1 MCLWKFSFLALLF
14 FVQMCF
20 SSLSLS
26 LSLPWVSLCDSFS
39 TDILRPPLTIS
50 PVSLSF
56 SLTPAEPQPACQ
68 VWKKTQQKEGME
80 SCGLE
85 LHTYTQI
92 MVGRRSSRP
101 RPCSGPVVSGTQ
113 STRAFTGPR
122 RLRPSFY
129 GGVVQTWWGRR
140 SLWVNVSQERKYCF
154 EKPVCAP
161 PISEMF
167 SIETAYSVISCLVV
181 FILHSTDG
189 NSNADLDIL

>member
-1 MCLWKFSFLALLF
+1 MCLWKFSFLALLFF

-56 SLTPAEPQPACQ
+56 SLTPAVPQPACQ

-85 LHTYTQI
+85 LHAYTQI
-92 MVGRRSSRP
+92 MVGCRSSRP
-101 RPCSGPVVSGTQ
+101 RPALF
-113 STRAFTGPR
+113 RACGQWAANTINQGLLRDPEGWDPR
-122 RLRPSFY
+122 SRWVWSRLDEEGGVYGLMSVRKGNATLRNPSMLRPF
-129 GGVVQTWWGRR
+129 
-140 SLWVNVSQERKYCF
+140 LKFSQLKQHTMWF
-154 EKPVCAP
+154 LA
-161 PISEMF
+161 
-167 SIETAYSVISCLVV
+167 
-181 FILHSTDG
+181 
-189 NSNADLDIL
+189 